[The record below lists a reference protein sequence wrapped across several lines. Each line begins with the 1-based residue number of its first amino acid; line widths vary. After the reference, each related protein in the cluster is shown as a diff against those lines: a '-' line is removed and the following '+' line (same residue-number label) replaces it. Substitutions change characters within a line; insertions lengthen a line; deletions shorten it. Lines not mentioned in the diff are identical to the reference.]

1 MAAKILTG
9 LFVITSMLYAGKWQK
24 EFTEDGVTV
33 WSRSLEGTKVI
44 QVKAYTVVKQ
54 NPDVIWAGLQEDGKF
69 LKCMPN
75 VIVKKDFEKCGDTCK
90 LTFQKIH
97 RAPLKDR
104 TYVIK
109 VTWKRT
115 EEDGKIVIHHSYKQV
130 KGHKMATSNG
140 MEVDNIFGR
149 WELVS
154 DDGQKTKFTYINH
167 VDLGGLVPTG
177 LVNKS
182 LKENAAK
189 FLKNL
194 KAQAPSWK

>member
-1 MAAKILTG
+1 MTF
-9 LFVITSMLYAGKWQK
+9 LFDGKWQK

-33 WSRSLEGTKVI
+33 WSRNIEGTKVI
-44 QVKAYTVVKQ
+44 QVKAFTVVNQ
-54 NPDVIWAGLQEDGKF
+54 NPDVIWRGLQEDGKF
-69 LKCMPN
+69 MKCMPN
-75 VIVKKDFEKCGDTCK
+75 VIIKKDFEKCGENCK

-109 VTWKRT
+109 VTWTRK
-115 EEDGKIVIHHSYKQV
+115 EENGKIIIHHVYKQV
-130 KGHKMATSNG
+130 KGHKMATQNG

-154 DDGQKTKFTYINH
+154 EDGKTTKFTYINH
-167 VDLGGLVPTG
+167 VDLGGLVPAS